1 MSMLST
7 DGSTDMKQKASM
19 ASRYYQVA
27 GGSPLFPPQF
37 PTEEAAKAEIIHVVA
52 RDPRLFGFTRVRW
65 TLEMLDEVL
74 DYLTITSLSSLHG
87 LLKRLEIVWKRG
99 KDHVHRPDV
108 RYDLKRS
115 EIARV
120 IAESIAEPDDIV
132 VVYQDEVT
140 IYRQPTVSNAYCL
153 SGKKEQPTTD
163 RSHHSNTMTRIA
175 ATLDHHTGQV
185 VYHRVARMSIDQL
198 VKFYKMVSEAYPNAR
213 RIYMI
218 QDNWPI
224 HIHTDVLAALEP
236 QESLYLGQVPKNWP
250 TLPSLKA
257 QRRWGDWNLP
267 IQLIP
272 LPTYASWLNPIE
284 KLWRWMR
291 QEIIHHHRLAHDL
304 VGFRQE
310 IDHFLG
316 KFAVPSPDL
325 LRYVGLALPA

>member
-1 MSMLST
+1 M
-7 DGSTDMKQKASM
+7 
-19 ASRYYQVA
+19 
-27 GGSPLFPPQF
+27 
-37 PTEEAAKAEIIHVVA
+37 A
-52 RDPRLFGFTRVRW
+52 RDPRLFGFTRARW

-74 DYLTITSLSSLHG
+74 DFLSLTSRSGLHG
-87 LLKRLEIVWKRG
+87 LLKRLDIVWKRG
-99 KDHVHRPDV
+99 RDHVHSPDV
-108 RYDLKRS
+108 SYERKRA
-115 EIARV
+115 EVARV
-120 IAESIAEPDDIV
+120 IAESMADPEDVI

-140 IYRQPTVSNAYCL
+140 IYRQPTVSYAYCTR
-153 SGKKEQPTTD
+153 GHEEQPTTD

-175 ATLDHHTGQV
+175 AALNHRTGQV

-198 VKFYKMVSEAYPNAR
+198 VKFYKMVCESYPKAR

-224 HIHTDVLAALEP
+224 HVHIDVLSALEP
-236 QESLYLGQVPKNWP
+236 QETAFLQQVPKSWP
-250 TLPSLKA
+250 IIPSVRAEK
-257 QRRWGDWNLP
+257 RWGDWQLP

-284 KLWRWMR
+284 KLWRRMK

-316 KFAVPSPDL
+316 KYAEPSPDL
-325 LRYVGLALPA
+325 LRYVGLGSTDLIAA